1 MHILFIIL
9 IGISQVIFCIYL
21 YIMYKKRKEI
31 FLSMEKAEKEAEK
44 RYKDFLIESKNI
56 DEEYEKAKKIFNEE
70 AKRLKNEI
78 NSTSGMVKNSLELT
92 LKNLERKRAEI
103 FSNYLN
109 NNLKSLE
116 EPKKINLSQACE
128 R

>member
-1 MHILFIIL
+1 MNILFIIL
-9 IGISQVIFCIYL
+9 IGTLQVIFCIYL
-21 YIMYKKRKEI
+21 YIMCKKRKEI

-44 RYKDFLIESKNI
+44 RYKDFLIENKNI

-92 LKNLERKRAEI
+92 LKNLERRRAEI
-103 FSNYLN
+103 FERYLY

-116 EPKKINLSQACE
+116 ELK
-128 R
+128 

>member
-1 MHILFIIL
+1 MQILFIIS
-9 IGISQVIFCIYL
+9 IGTLQVIFCIYL
-21 YIMYKKRKEI
+21 YVMFKKRKEI
-31 FLSMEKAEKEAEK
+31 FLNMERVEREARK
-44 RYKDFLIESKNI
+44 RHKDFLEENRNI

-109 NNLKSLE
+109 NNLKSME
-116 EPKKINLSQACE
+116 ELK
-128 R
+128 

>member
-1 MHILFIIL
+1 MHNLFIGL
-9 IGISQVIFCIYL
+9 IGMSQVIFCIYL
-21 YIMYKKRKEI
+21 YIMCKKRKEI

-44 RYKDFLIESKNI
+44 RYKDFLIEKKYI
-56 DEEYEKAKKIFNEE
+56 DEE

-92 LKNLERKRAEI
+92 LKNLERRRAEI
-103 FSNYLN
+103 FERYLY

-116 EPKKINLSQACE
+116 ELK
-128 R
+128 

>member
-1 MHILFIIL
+1 MNILFIIL

-21 YIMYKKRKEI
+21 YIMCKKRKEI

-44 RYKDFLIESKNI
+44 RYKDFLIENKNI

-92 LKNLERKRAEI
+92 LKNLERRRAEI
-103 FSNYLN
+103 FERYLY

-116 EPKKINLSQACE
+116 ELKKINLSQACE

>member
-1 MHILFIIL
+1 MEAKQYKEFWNLIDFLHENELLEFILL
-9 IGISQVIFCIYL
+9 IGSWAEYL
-21 YIMYKKRKEI
+21 YAQSGLLPGFTENLRT
-31 FLSMEKAEKEAEK
+31 LDV
-44 RYKDFLIESKNI
+44 DFLIENKNI

-92 LKNLERKRAEI
+92 LKNLERRRAEI
-103 FSNYLN
+103 FERYLY

-116 EPKKINLSQACE
+116 ELK
-128 R
+128 